1 MPSVGFEPTIS
12 AVARPQT
19 YALDRAATETGC
31 WEFVNMIAM
40 TSRESISV
48 LLITCYNKR
57 GTETEELELKC
68 YLDTSLNV

>member
-1 MPSVGFEPTIS
+1 
-12 AVARPQT
+12 
-19 YALDRAATETGC
+19 
-31 WEFVNMIAM
+31 MIAV